1 MLLYAEVCAEFH
13 PPGEMAHVVTEIV
26 GSWIVGA
33 DGYLLPHGRTFAQVA
48 VEDFAVEVTIDPI
61 ADVWAEIECP
71 SGSYTVGGRYGNRK
85 ARHAGLGNVRT
96 RETSFYYVFA
106 HHDGHVVVFHL
117 CPRAHALHEKT
128 KSGGKSPF
136 RIEILISV
144 YS

>member
-1 MLLYAEVCAEFH
+1 
-13 PPGEMAHVVTEIV
+13 MAHVVAEVVRSRIV
-26 GSWIVGA
+26 GT
-33 DGYLLPHGRTFAQVA
+33 DGYLLSHGWAFAQIA

-61 ADVWAEIECP
+61 ADVRAEIECP

-106 HHDGHVVVFHL
+106 HHDGHVVVFHFS
-117 CPRAHALHEKT
+117 PRAHALHEKT
-128 KSGGKSPF
+128 KSGGKSPS